1 MSAGIDSGMKR
12 PPSSASP
19 CLIISADVY
28 FFDFDDMPKSI
39 NWSGSAH
46 EVEMLQ
52 TIEMMD
58 LVGDRPQ
65 TKIIGVIPRRIVP
78 MSFELSDEIKKSTNL
93 MEKIVLKELSNLGF
107 SYERIDDKG
116 VQDMADEWKKEQF

>member
-1 MSAGIDSGMKR
+1 
-12 PPSSASP
+12 
-19 CLIISADVY
+19 
-28 FFDFDDMPKSI
+28 MPKSI

-65 TKIIGVIPRRIVP
+65 TKIIGVVPRRIVP

-93 MEKIVLKELSNLGF
+93 MEKIILKELSNLGF

>member
-1 MSAGIDSGMKR
+1 
-12 PPSSASP
+12 
-19 CLIISADVY
+19 
-28 FFDFDDMPKSI
+28 
-39 NWSGSAH
+39 
-46 EVEMLQ
+46 MLQ

-65 TKIIGVIPRRIVP
+65 TKIIGVVPRRIVP

-107 SYERIDDKG
+107 SYESIDDKG